1 MDPKAEIY
9 KLCKTKAEFNYQE
22 CVKSIIPEHRCL
34 SERFHVLTFCVHEET
49 KRLATTRLSPPR
61 LTPSAP
67 CLPTSPPNHGGSRF

>member
-1 MDPKAEIY
+1 MDPKVDIY

-49 KRLATTRLSPPR
+49 KRLATARLSPSP
-61 LTPSAP
+61 P
-67 CLPTSPPNHGGSRF
+67 CLPTSPPNHGGARF